1 VAFIWFLYAL
11 ALGIETRLSAR
22 AEASQSRTDE
32 VLASLVGKTLRTF
45 VLALGALV
53 VLQSLTG
60 LEIGP
65 LLASLGLGG
74 FAVALAAKDSISN
87 FFGTV
92 TIFMDKPFRVG
103 DRIVIGEHD
112 GIVESVGYRSTR
124 IRTFEG
130 GLVSV
135 PNEKMIHASVNNVG
149 ARPHIRWHTNIGL
162 RYDTPPEKVEKAL
175 EILQEIL
182 RYHEGMNEDLP
193 PRIYFDG
200 LKDGTLN
207 ITLFAWYHPP
217 NYWDYMSWV
226 QTSCLEYL
234 RRFHEE
240 GIGIAIPSRMIY
252 MNSGSPDDNA

>member
-1 VAFIWFLYAL
+1 M
-11 ALGIETRLSAR
+11 
-22 AEASQSRTDE
+22 
-32 VLASLVGKTLRTF
+32 LV
-45 VLALGALV
+45 LGAVV

-92 TIFMDKPFRVG
+92 TIFVDKPFRVG

-130 GLVSV
+130 GLVSI
-135 PNEKMIHASVNNVG
+135 PNEKMIHAAVNNVG

-162 RYDTPPEKVEKAL
+162 RYDTPLEKVEKAL

-182 RYHEGMNEDLP
+182 RDHEGMNEDLP

-207 ITLFAWYHPP
+207 IALLAWYHPP
-217 NYWDYMSWV
+217 EYWDYMAWV
-226 QTSCLEYL
+226 PATCLEYL
-234 RRFHEE
+234 RRFHQE
-240 GIGIAIPSRMIY
+240 GIKLAIPSWTPNHLRTRHDT
-252 MNSGSPDDNA
+252 SVVEFLVPPSRCDLH